1 MSIGYQ
7 ISAVLEQLTLMGVS
21 FGIVG
26 YFIYR
31 EWGRRRESMTMLER
45 MTPGQLADIR
55 RVDAEIEID
64 RKRRS
69 AGNLWFLRF
78 GMAICGIGVGLLLG
92 LECFDGEMFNA
103 KGSGVSPIAV
113 FKILSMTVVGMGLFI
128 FLEFLIE
135 LWLRRSVERR
145 CQGERK

>member
-145 CQGERK
+145 CQGERR

>member
-78 GMAICGIGVGLLLG
+78 GMAICGIGVGLLIG

-128 FLEFLIE
+128 FFEFLIE

-145 CQGERK
+145 CQGERR

>member
-78 GMAICGIGVGLLLG
+78 GMAICGIGVGLLIG

-145 CQGERK
+145 CRGERR

>member
-128 FLEFLIE
+128 FFEFLIE

>member
-78 GMAICGIGVGLLLG
+78 GMAICGIGVGLLIG

-145 CQGERK
+145 CQGERR